1 MDKKNWKLRKIL
13 KTQMTI
19 TISCLKLKKQKVN
32 NLWLQCQKHCQLKNY
47 KKKKSVKMKTKK
59 KIRKHLLKRLAGAT
73 CSKHQHQKSKWM
85 MELNSINL
93 VRSLKN
99 LLSKFHQIQIKE
111 LSMRTIFL
119 ETLIVMKKVTQSYWK
134 IKMGIL

>member
-1 MDKKNWKLRKIL
+1 
-13 KTQMTI
+13 
-19 TISCLKLKKQKVN
+19 
-32 NLWLQCQKHCQLKNY
+32 
-47 KKKKSVKMKTKK
+47 
-59 KIRKHLLKRLAGAT
+59 
-73 CSKHQHQKSKWM
+73 M

-119 ETLIVMKKVTQSYWK
+119 ETLIVMKKVTQSY
-134 IKMGIL
+134 